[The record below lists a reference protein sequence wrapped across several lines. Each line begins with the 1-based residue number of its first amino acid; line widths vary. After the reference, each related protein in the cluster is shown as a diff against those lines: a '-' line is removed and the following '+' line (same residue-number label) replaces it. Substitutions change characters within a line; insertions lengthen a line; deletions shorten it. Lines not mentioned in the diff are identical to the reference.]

1 MAIFAKKVL
10 LLLVVAV
17 VGVLVPTTLATQYV
31 VGDRDGWNIG
41 VDYRA
46 WAEGK
51 KFFVGDTLVFNYA
64 STTHNVMKVNG
75 TDFKACTK
83 PLNGPPPLTPG
94 KDKIPLLTSGRKWYI
109 CGVADHCASAS
120 ELSSVHL
127 VIQTLQLRRSWLKM
141 GSVKRKSV
149 EDPSMESPPPQKQL
163 RENDSSLPIGQVAC
177 VHDVSYPEGYV
188 APPPISE
195 AAGQKPAKEFPFTLD
210 PFQSEAIKC
219 LDNGESVMVSAHTS
233 AGKTVVALYAIA
245 MSLRNQQRVIYTSP
259 IKALSNQKYREFKEE
274 FSDVG
279 LMTGDVTIDPNASC
293 LVMTTEIWRSMQ
305 YKGSEVTREVAWVI
319 FDEVHYMR
327 DRERGVVWE
336 ESIVMA
342 PKGSR
347 FVFLSATVPNA
358 KEFAD
363 WVAKVHKQPCHIV
376 YTDYRPTPLQH
387 YLFPTGGDGL
397 YLVVDEKGKFREGS
411 FQKALNAL
419 VPKGEHEKKKENGKW
434 QKGLVVGKLGEES
447 DIFKMVKMIIQRQY
461 DPVILFSFSKRE
473 CEFLAMQMA
482 KMDLND
488 DDEKANTENIFWS
501 AMDMLSDDDKKLPQ
515 VSNMLPLL
523 KRGIG
528 VHHSG
533 LLPILKEVI
542 EILFQEGLI
551 KCLFATET
559 FSIGLNM
566 PAKTVVFTNV
576 QKFDGD
582 KFRWLSSG
590 EYIQMSGRAGRRGID
605 DRGVC
610 ILMLDEK
617 LEPSTAKSMVKGSAD
632 SLNSAFHLSYNMLL
646 NQLRCEEGN
655 PENLLRNSFY
665 QFQADR
671 AIPDLEKQAKFLEEE
686 RDSIVIE
693 EEDSLKNYYDMIQQY
708 RSLKK
713 DAHEIV
719 FSPKHCLPYLQSG
732 RLVCIECSGVDEN
745 TSSFSMVDQVTWG
758 VIINFERVKSISE
771 DDANKKPEHAS
782 YTVDVLTRCLVNKD
796 GVAKKTIKAI
806 PLRESGEAL
815 VISVPISQIISL
827 SSARLYLS
835 KDLLPSEIRENTL
848 KQVGEFLSRNHSG
861 LPLDPEGDMKIQ
873 SSSYKKAVRRIEA
886 LEHLF
891 KKHDIAKSPLIEQ
904 KLKVLHNKQELT
916 AKIKSIRKQMRTSTS
931 LAFKDELKARKRVLR
946 RMGYITRDDVVEL
959 KGKVACEISSADEL
973 TLTELMFNGVL
984 KDAKVEEVVALL
996 SCFVWQEKLQDAPKP
1011 REELDLLFMQLQ
1023 DTARRVAK
1031 LQLECKVQ
1039 IDVENFTGSFRP
1051 DIMEAVYAWAK
1062 GSKFYEIMEMTQV
1075 FEGSL
1080 IRAIRRLEEVLQ
1092 QLIEAAKSI
1101 GEIQLE
1107 EKFEEA
1113 VSKIK
1118 RDIVFAASLY
1128 L

>member
-1 MAIFAKKVL
+1 MESL
-10 LLLVVAV
+10 
-17 VGVLVPTTLATQYV
+17 
-31 VGDRDGWNIG
+31 
-41 VDYRA
+41 
-46 WAEGK
+46 
-51 KFFVGDTLVFNYA
+51 
-64 STTHNVMKVNG
+64 
-75 TDFKACTK
+75 
-83 PLNGPPPLTPG
+83 
-94 KDKIPLLTSGRKWYI
+94 
-109 CGVADHCASAS
+109 
-120 ELSSVHL
+120 
-127 VIQTLQLRRSWLKM
+127 
-141 GSVKRKSV
+141 KRKSL
-149 EDPSMESPPPQKQL
+149 ENPSGESLPRQKQQ
-163 RENDSSLPIGQVAC
+163 RENGLIRVDESVAC

-188 APPPISE
+188 PCSNTSAREDS
-195 AAGQKPAKEFPFTLD
+195 KPAKEFPFNLD

-245 MSLRNQQRVIYTSP
+245 MSLREKQRVIYTSP
-259 IKALSNQKYREFKEE
+259 IKALSNQKFREFKEE

-279 LMTGDVTIDPNASC
+279 LMTGDVTIEPNASC

-305 YKGSEVTREVAWVI
+305 YKGSEIMREVAWII

-342 PKGSR
+342 PKNSR

-363 WVAKVHKQPCHIV
+363 WVAKVHQQPCHIV
-376 YTDYRPTPLQH
+376 YTDFRPTPLQH
-387 YLFPTGGDGL
+387 YIFPSGGDGL
-397 YLVVDEKGKFREGS
+397 YLVVDEKGKFREDS

-419 VPKGEHEKKKENGKW
+419 VPAGEGDKKRENGKW
-434 QKGLVVGKLGEES
+434 QKGLVVGRAGEES

-482 KMDLND
+482 KMDLNE
-488 DDEKANTENIFWS
+488 DDEKVNIESIFWS

-576 QKFDGD
+576 RKFDGD
-582 KFRWLSSG
+582 KFRWISSG

-605 DRGVC
+605 ERGIC
-610 ILMLDEK
+610 ILMVDEK
-617 LEPSTAKSMVKGSAD
+617 LEPPTAKMMLKGSAD
-632 SLNSAFHLSYNMLL
+632 CLNSAFHLSYNMLL
-646 NQLRCEEGN
+646 NQMRCEDGD

-665 QFQADR
+665 QFQSDR
-671 AIPDLEKQAKFLEEE
+671 AIPDLEKQAKALEEE

-693 EEDSLKNYYDMIQQY
+693 EEDDLKNYYTLLQQY
-708 RSLKK
+708 KSLKK
-713 DAHEIV
+713 DVRDIV
-719 FSPKHCLPYLQSG
+719 FSPRYCLPFLQPG
-732 RLVCIECSGVDEN
+732 RLVCIQCTRSDDN
-745 TSSFSMVDQVTWG
+745 TPSFSIEDQVTWG
-758 VIINFERVKSISE
+758 VIINFDRVTGLSG
-771 DDANKKPEHAS
+771 DDASGKPEDAN
-782 YTVDVLTRCLVNKD
+782 YTVDVLTRCVVSN
-796 GVAKKTIKAI
+796 GVSKKSIKII
-806 PLRESGEAL
+806 PLKEPGEPAVVSISIAQAKSLILFFNLFLYFLGMKTCNKIFFVPFVELDVL
-815 VISVPISQIISL
+815 VIDSL
-827 SSARLYLS
+827 SSVRLIIP
-835 KDLLPSEIRENTL
+835 KDLLPLEARENTL
-848 KQVGEFLSRNHSG
+848 KKISEVLSRFAKEG
-861 LPLDPEGDMKIQ
+861 MPLLDPEEDMKVQ
-873 SSSYKKAVRRIEA
+873 SSSYKKAVHRIEA
-886 LEHLF
+886 LESLF
-891 KKHDIAKSPLIEQ
+891 EKHEVAKSPIIEQ
-904 KLKVLHNKQELT
+904 KLKVLHMKQQLT
-916 AKIKSIRKQMRTSTS
+916 AKIKSIRRTMRSSTA

-946 RMGYITRDDVVEL
+946 RLGYITNGDVVEL

-973 TLTELMFNGVL
+973 TLTELVFNGVL
-984 KDAKVEEVVALL
+984 KDINVEEMVSLL
-996 SCFVWQEKLQDAPKP
+996 SCLVWQEKLQDAQKP
-1011 REELDLLFMQLQ
+1011 REELDLLFTQLQ
-1023 DTARRVAK
+1023 ETARMVAK
-1031 LQLECKVQ
+1031 VQLECKVQ
-1039 IDVENFTGSFRP
+1039 IDVEKFVNSFRP
-1051 DIMEAVYAWAK
+1051 DIMEAIYAWAK
-1062 GSKFYEIMEMTQV
+1062 GSKFYEIMEITQV

-1092 QLIEAAKSI
+1092 QLIQAAKSI
-1101 GEIQLE
+1101 GETELE
-1107 EKFEEA
+1107 SKFEEA

>member
-1 MAIFAKKVL
+1 MA
-10 LLLVVAV
+10 
-17 VGVLVPTTLATQYV
+17 TL
-31 VGDRDGWNIG
+31 
-41 VDYRA
+41 
-46 WAEGK
+46 
-51 KFFVGDTLVFNYA
+51 
-64 STTHNVMKVNG
+64 
-75 TDFKACTK
+75 
-83 PLNGPPPLTPG
+83 
-94 KDKIPLLTSGRKWYI
+94 
-109 CGVADHCASAS
+109 
-120 ELSSVHL
+120 
-127 VIQTLQLRRSWLKM
+127 
-141 GSVKRKSV
+141 KRKADSAAA
-149 EDPSMESPPPQKQL
+149 ELASPPPKAPRGSEAL
-163 RENDSSLPIGQVAC
+163 AESPALAGEPVAC
-177 VHDVSYPEGYV
+177 VHDVSYPEGYDPS
-188 APPPISE
+188 AP
-195 AAGQKPAKEFPFTLD
+195 ATHLLNGGAGAEGAGPAKTFPFQLD
-210 PFQSEAIKC
+210 PFQAEAIRC

-233 AGKTVVALYAIA
+233 SGKTVVALYAIA

-279 LMTGDVTIDPNASC
+279 LMTGDVTIEPNASC

-305 YKGSEVTREVAWVI
+305 YKGSEVMREVAWII

-342 PKGSR
+342 PKNSR

-387 YLFPTGGDGL
+387 YVFPSGGDGL
-397 YLVVDEKGKFREGS
+397 YLVVDEKSKFREDS

-419 VPKGEHEKKKENGKW
+419 VPASENDKKRENGKW
-434 QKGLVVGKLGEES
+434 QKGLLTGKPSEDS

-488 DDEKANTENIFWS
+488 DDEKANIETIFWS
-501 AMDMLSDDDKKLPQ
+501 AMDLLSDDDKKLPQ

-576 QKFDGD
+576 RKFDGD
-582 KFRWLSSG
+582 RFRWLSSG

-605 DRGVC
+605 QRGIC
-610 ILMLDEK
+610 ILMVDEK
-617 LEPSTAKSMVKGSAD
+617 MEPSTAKMMLKGSAD

-646 NQLRCEEGN
+646 NQIRCEDGD
-655 PENLLRNSFY
+655 PEKLLRHSFY

-671 AIPDLEKQAKFLEEE
+671 ALPDLEKQVKELELE
-686 RDSIVIE
+686 RNSMIIE
-693 EEDSLKNYYDMIQQY
+693 EEENLKSYYDLLQQY
-708 RSLKK
+708 KNLKK
-713 DAHEIV
+713 DVRDIV
-719 FSPKHCLPYLQSG
+719 HSPKYVLPFLQPG
-732 RLVCIECSGVDEN
+732 RLARVQYSTDEQSTFSIDEN
-745 TSSFSMVDQVTWG
+745 ITWG
-758 VIINFERVKSISE
+758 VTINFEKVKTHSE
-771 DDANKKPEHAS
+771 DRRPEDS
-782 YTVDVLTRCLVNKD
+782 DYTVDVLTRCSVSKD
-796 GVAKKTIKAI
+796 KSGKKTMKII
-806 PLRESGEAL
+806 PLKDRGEPV
-815 VISVPISQIISL
+815 VISLPLSQIDGL
-827 SSARLYLS
+827 SSIRMHIP
-835 KDLLPSEIRENTL
+835 KDLLPVEARENTL
-848 KQVGEFLSRNHSG
+848 RKVDEVISRFAKDG
-861 LPLDPEGDMKIQ
+861 IPLLDPEEDMKVQ
-873 SSSYKKAVRRIEA
+873 SSSFRKASRRIEA
-886 LEHLF
+886 LESLF
-891 KKHDIAKSPLIEQ
+891 EKHDVHNSPHIKQ
-904 KLKVLHNKQELT
+904 KLKVLHAKQELS
-916 AKIKSIRKQMRTSTS
+916 AKIKAIKKTMRSSTA

-946 RMGYITRDDVVEL
+946 RLGYITSEDVVEM

-973 TLTELMFNGVL
+973 TLTELMFSGTL
-984 KDAKVEEVVALL
+984 KDATVEQMVALL

-1011 REELDLLFMQLQ
+1011 REELDLLFFQLQ
-1023 DTARRVAK
+1023 ETARRVAN
-1031 LQLECKVQ
+1031 LQLECKIQ
-1039 IDVENFTGSFRP
+1039 IDVESFVNSFRP
-1051 DIMEAVYAWAK
+1051 DIMEAVYSWAK
-1062 GSKFYEIMEMTQV
+1062 GSKFYQIMEMTQV

-1092 QLIEAAKSI
+1092 QLILASKSI
-1101 GEIQLE
+1101 GETQLE
-1107 EKFEEA
+1107 AKLEEA

>member
-1 MAIFAKKVL
+1 MESL
-10 LLLVVAV
+10 
-17 VGVLVPTTLATQYV
+17 
-31 VGDRDGWNIG
+31 
-41 VDYRA
+41 
-46 WAEGK
+46 
-51 KFFVGDTLVFNYA
+51 
-64 STTHNVMKVNG
+64 
-75 TDFKACTK
+75 
-83 PLNGPPPLTPG
+83 
-94 KDKIPLLTSGRKWYI
+94 
-109 CGVADHCASAS
+109 
-120 ELSSVHL
+120 
-127 VIQTLQLRRSWLKM
+127 
-141 GSVKRKSV
+141 KRKSG
-149 EDPSMESPPPQKQL
+149 EAISSESPPPPQKKKHHGEDVSPL
-163 RENDSSLPIGQVAC
+163 AEEAVGC

-188 APPPISE
+188 PSASSLQFL
-195 AAGQKPAKEFPFTLD
+195 ADSKPAKEFPFTLD
-210 PFQSEAIKC
+210 PFQSEAINC
-219 LDNGESVMVSAHTS
+219 LNRGESVLVSAHTS

-245 MSLRNQQRVIYTSP
+245 MSLRNNQRVIYTSP

-305 YKGSEVTREVAWVI
+305 YKGSEIVREVAWVV

-342 PKGSR
+342 PKNSR

-387 YLFPTGGDGL
+387 YIFPAGGDGL
-397 YLVVDEKGKFREGS
+397 FLVVDEKGKFREDS

-419 VPKGEHEKKKENGKW
+419 VPTSESDKKRNNGKS
-434 QKGLVVGKLGEES
+434 QNGLVMGKVSEQS
-447 DIFKMVKMIIQRQY
+447 DIFKLVKMIIQRQY
-461 DPVILFSFSKRE
+461 DPVIIFSFSKRE

-488 DDEKANTENIFWS
+488 DDEKGNIETVFWS
-501 AMDMLSDDDKKLPQ
+501 AMDMLSDDDKKLPQASYICYAFYEMLLQ

-551 KCLFATET
+551 KVGNTHSSYILKISFPIFGPFILLLTFNWKTKTENFLQCLFATET

-576 QKFDGD
+576 RKFDGD
-582 KFRWLSSG
+582 KFRWISSG

-605 DRGVC
+605 ARGIC
-610 ILMLDEK
+610 ILMVDERM
-617 LEPSTAKSMVKGSAD
+617 EPSTAKMMLKGNAD

-646 NQLRCEEGN
+646 NQLRCEEAD
-655 PENLLRNSFY
+655 PESMLRNSFY

-671 AIPDLEKQAKFLEEE
+671 SIPDLEKQVKALEEE
-686 RDSIVIE
+686 RDSMIIE
-693 EEDSLKNYYDMIQQY
+693 EEDSLRNYYSLIQQY
-708 RSLKK
+708 KSLKN
-713 DAHEIV
+713 DIRDIV
-719 FSPKHCLPYLQSG
+719 FSPKYCLPYMKSG
-732 RLVCIECSGVDEN
+732 RPICIQYIDDE
-745 TSSFSMVDQVTWG
+745 TSPSFSVEDHVTWG
-758 VIINFERVKSISE
+758 VLMDFHRVKSVIE
-771 DDANKKPEHAS
+771 DDACKRPENAS
-782 YTVDVLTRCLVNKD
+782 YALDILTRCNVSKD
-796 GVAKKTIKAI
+796 GVGKKKIKIVPLKEPGEPLVVSI
-806 PLRESGEAL
+806 PL
-815 VISVPISQIISL
+815 SQVTSL
-827 SSARLYLS
+827 SSARLNIP
-835 KDLLPSEIRENTL
+835 KDLLPLEARENAL
-848 KQVGEFLSRNHSG
+848 KKLSEFISRYATG
-861 LPLDPEGDMKIQ
+861 MPLDPEEMDVYIQ
-873 SSSYKKAVRRIEA
+873 SNSYKKAVRRLEA
-886 LEHLF
+886 LENLF
-891 KKHDIAKSPLIEQ
+891 EKHEIAKSPLIEQ
-904 KLKVLHNKQELT
+904 KLKLLNRKEELT
-916 AKIKSIRKQMRTSTS
+916 ARIRSIKKTMRSSTA

-946 RMGYITRDDVVEL
+946 RLGYITSDDVVEL

-973 TLTELMFNGVL
+973 TLTELMFSGVL
-984 KDAKVEEVVALL
+984 KDVKAEEMVSLL
-996 SCFVWQEKLQDAPKP
+996 SCFVWQEKLQDAAKP
-1011 REELDLLFMQLQ
+1011 RDELELLFTQLQ
-1023 DTARRVAK
+1023 DTARRIAK
-1031 LQLECKVQ
+1031 VQLECKVQ
-1039 IDVENFTGSFRP
+1039 IDVESFVSSFRP

-1062 GSKFYEIMEMTQV
+1062 GSKFYEIMEITQV

-1092 QLIEAAKSI
+1092 QLILAARSI
-1101 GEIQLE
+1101 GETELE
-1107 EKFEEA
+1107 TKFEEA

>member
-1 MAIFAKKVL
+1 
-10 LLLVVAV
+10 
-17 VGVLVPTTLATQYV
+17 
-31 VGDRDGWNIG
+31 
-41 VDYRA
+41 
-46 WAEGK
+46 
-51 KFFVGDTLVFNYA
+51 
-64 STTHNVMKVNG
+64 
-75 TDFKACTK
+75 
-83 PLNGPPPLTPG
+83 
-94 KDKIPLLTSGRKWYI
+94 
-109 CGVADHCASAS
+109 
-120 ELSSVHL
+120 
-127 VIQTLQLRRSWLKM
+127 M
-141 GSVKRKSV
+141 GSAKRKFSV
-149 EDPSMESPPPQKQL
+149 GLSEVSSPPSKQL
-163 RENDSSLPIGQVAC
+163 KEDDMLITDDSVAC
-177 VHDVSYPEGYV
+177 VHDVSYPDGYIPSSKSKL
-188 APPPISE
+188 AQE
-195 AAGQKPAKEFPFTLD
+195 DLKPAKEFPFILD

-219 LDNGESVMVSAHTS
+219 LDKAESVMVSAHTS

-245 MSLRNQQRVIYTSP
+245 MSLKNKQRVIYTSP

-279 LMTGDVTIDPNASC
+279 LMTGDVTIEPNASC
-293 LVMTTEIWRSMQ
+293 LVMTTEIWRSML
-305 YKGSEVTREVAWVI
+305 YKGSEVIREVAWVV

-342 PKGSR
+342 PKNCR

-363 WVAKVHKQPCHIV
+363 WVAKVHQQPCHIV

-387 YLFPTGGDGL
+387 YLFPSGGDGL
-397 YLVVDEKGKFREGS
+397 YLVVDEKGKFREDS

-419 VPKGEHEKKKENGKW
+419 VPAKENEKKKENGKW
-434 QKGLVVGKLGEES
+434 QKGLVIGKTGEDS
-447 DIFKMVKMIIQRQY
+447 DIFKMVKMIVLRQY

-482 KMDLND
+482 KLDLNQ
-488 DDEKANTENIFWS
+488 DDEKDNTETIFWS

-566 PAKTVVFTNV
+566 PARTVVFTNV
-576 QKFDGD
+576 RKFDGD

-605 DRGVC
+605 SRGIC
-610 ILMLDEK
+610 ILMVDEK
-617 LEPSTAKSMVKGSAD
+617 LEPSTTKMMVKGSAD
-632 SLNSAFHLSYNMLL
+632 ALNSAFHLSYNMLL
-646 NQLRCEEGN
+646 NQLRCEDGD

-671 AIPDLEKQAKFLEEE
+671 AIPDLQKQVKDLENEK
-686 RDSIVIE
+686 DSILIE
-693 EEDSLKNYYDMIQQY
+693 EEESLEDYYSLIQQY
-708 RSLKK
+708 KGLKK
-713 DAHEIV
+713 DVREIV
-719 FSPKHCLPYLQSG
+719 YAPRYCLPFLQPG
-732 RLVCIECSGVDEN
+732 RLACIKCTVDE
-745 TSSFSMVDQVTWG
+745 TSSSFSIEDEVTWG
-758 VIINFERVKSISE
+758 VIINFEKVKSISE
-771 DDANKKPEHAS
+771 DDGNRKPEDAN
-782 YTVDVLTRCLVNKD
+782 YTVDILTRCFVHKD
-796 GVAKKTIKAI
+796 EAKKKTITIIPFKA
-806 PLRESGEAL
+806 PGEA
-815 VISVPISQIISL
+815 VVVSVPLSQIYSIS
-827 SSARLYLS
+827 SIRVHIP
-835 KDLLPSEIRENTL
+835 KDLLHSEARENTL
-848 KQVGEFLSRNHSG
+848 KKVLEVHSRFAKEI
-861 LPLDPEGDMKIQ
+861 PVLDPKEEIKVEGA
-873 SSSYKKAVRRIEA
+873 SYNKAVRRIEA

-891 KKHDIAKSPLIEQ
+891 EKHKVAKSPIIEQ
-904 KLKVLHNKQELT
+904 KLKILHQKKELKARIKT
-916 AKIKSIRKQMRTSTS
+916 IKKSIRSSTV

-946 RMGYITRDDVVEL
+946 RLGYITRDDVVEL

-973 TLTELMFNGVL
+973 VLTELMFNGVL
-984 KDAKVEEVVALL
+984 KDVKVEEMVSLL
-996 SCFVWQEKLQDAPKP
+996 SCFVWREKLKDAPKP
-1011 REELDLLFMQLQ
+1011 RDDLESLFAQLQ
-1023 DTARRVAK
+1023 DTAKRVATV
-1031 LQLECKVQ
+1031 QLECKVE
-1039 IDVENFTGSFRP
+1039 IDIENFASSFRP
-1051 DIMEAVYAWAK
+1051 DIMEAVYAWTK
-1062 GSKFYEIMEMTQV
+1062 GSKFYEIMEISQV

-1101 GEIQLE
+1101 GEKELE
-1107 EKFEEA
+1107 SKFEEA

>member
-1 MAIFAKKVL
+1 
-10 LLLVVAV
+10 
-17 VGVLVPTTLATQYV
+17 
-31 VGDRDGWNIG
+31 
-41 VDYRA
+41 
-46 WAEGK
+46 
-51 KFFVGDTLVFNYA
+51 
-64 STTHNVMKVNG
+64 
-75 TDFKACTK
+75 
-83 PLNGPPPLTPG
+83 
-94 KDKIPLLTSGRKWYI
+94 
-109 CGVADHCASAS
+109 
-120 ELSSVHL
+120 
-127 VIQTLQLRRSWLKM
+127 M
-141 GSVKRKSV
+141 GSLKRKSV
-149 EDPSMESPPPQKQL
+149 EDPSGEPIPPEKQP
-163 RENDSSLPIGQVAC
+163 RENGSIGIDETIAC
-177 VHDVSYPEGYV
+177 VHDVSYPDGYV
-188 APPPISE
+188 PPRPSE
-195 AAGQKPAKEFPFTLD
+195 EARENSTPVKEFPFTLD

-219 LDNGESVMVSAHTS
+219 LDRGESVMVSAHTS

-245 MSLRNQQRVIYTSP
+245 MSLRNKQRVIYTSP

-279 LMTGDVTIDPNASC
+279 LMTGDVTIEPNASC
-293 LVMTTEIWRSMQ
+293 LVMTTEVWRSMQ
-305 YKGSEVTREVAWVI
+305 YKGSEIIREVAWII

-342 PKGSR
+342 PKNSR

-363 WVAKVHKQPCHIV
+363 WVAKVHRQPCHIV

-387 YLFPTGGDGL
+387 YMFPSGGDGL
-397 YLVVDEKGKFREGS
+397 YLAVDEKGKFREDS

-419 VPKGEHEKKKENGKW
+419 IPASESDKKRENGKL
-434 QKGLVVGKLGEES
+434 QKGLMVGKVGEES

-482 KMDLND
+482 RMDLND
-488 DDEKANTENIFWS
+488 DDEKVITERIFWS

-515 VSNMLPLL
+515 VSNLLPIL

-576 QKFDGD
+576 RKFDGD
-582 KFRWLSSG
+582 KFRWISSG

-605 DRGVC
+605 ERGIC
-610 ILMLDEK
+610 ILMVDEK
-617 LEPSTAKSMVKGSAD
+617 LEPSTAKMMLKGSAD
-632 SLNSAFHLSYNMLL
+632 CLNSAFHLSYNMLL
-646 NQLRCEEGN
+646 NQMRSEDGDS
-655 PENLLRNSFY
+655 ENLLRNSFY

-671 AIPDLEKQAKFLEEE
+671 AIPDLEKQAKNLEEE
-686 RDSIVIE
+686 RDSMIIE
-693 EEDSLKNYYDMIQQY
+693 EEDSLENYYTLLQQY
-708 RSLKK
+708 KSLKK
-713 DAHEIV
+713 DVRDIV
-719 FSPKHCLPYLQSG
+719 FSPRYCLPFLQPG
-732 RLVCIECSGVDEN
+732 RLVCIQCRKSDESS
-745 TSSFSMVDQVTWG
+745 SSFSIEEQVTWG
-758 VIINFERVKSISE
+758 VIINFERVKGLPEE
-771 DDANKKPEHAS
+771 DASRKPEDAN
-782 YTVDVLTRCLVNKD
+782 YTVDVLTRCVVSKIEA
-796 GVAKKTIKAI
+796 GKKTIKMV
-806 PLRESGEAL
+806 PLKEPGEPV
-815 VISVPISQIISL
+815 VISIPISQIDSL
-827 SSARLYLS
+827 STVRLIIS
-835 KDLLPSEIRENTL
+835 KDLLPLENRENTL
-848 KQVGEFLSRNHSG
+848 KKVSEVLSRFAKEG
-861 LPLDPEGDMKIQ
+861 MPLLDPEEDLKVQ
-873 SSSYKKAVRRIEA
+873 SGSYRKAVRRIEA
-886 LEHLF
+886 LESLF
-891 KKHDIAKSPLIEQ
+891 DKHDVAKSPLIEQ
-904 KLKVLHNKQELT
+904 KLKVLHMKKELT
-916 AKIKSIRKQMRTSTS
+916 SRIKTIKRTMRSSTA

-946 RMGYITRDDVVEL
+946 RLGYVTSDDVLEL

-984 KDAKVEEVVALL
+984 KDIKVEEMVSLL
-996 SCFVWQEKLQDAPKP
+996 SCFVWQEKLTDAQKP
-1011 REELDLLFMQLQ
+1011 RDELELIFTQLQ

-1031 LQLECKVQ
+1031 VQLESKVQ
-1039 IDVENFTGSFRP
+1039 IDVENFVSSFRP

-1062 GSKFYEIMEMTQV
+1062 GSKFYEIMEITQV

-1092 QLIEAAKSI
+1092 QLIQAAKSI
-1101 GEIQLE
+1101 GETELE
-1107 EKFEEA
+1107 TKFEDA

>member
-1 MAIFAKKVL
+1 MGSSKRKV
-10 LLLVVAV
+10 VED
-17 VGVLVPTTLATQYV
+17 TTAEPSPKHH
-31 VGDRDGWNIG
+31 
-41 VDYRA
+41 RA
-46 WAEGK
+46 
-51 KFFVGDTLVFNYA
+51 
-64 STTHNVMKVNG
+64 
-75 TDFKACTK
+75 
-83 PLNGPPPLTPG
+83 NGP
-94 KDKIPLLTSGRKWYI
+94 
-109 CGVADHCASAS
+109 A
-120 ELSSVHL
+120 
-127 VIQTLQLRRSWLKM
+127 M
-141 GSVKRKSV
+141 V
-149 EDPSMESPPPQKQL
+149 EDEP
-163 RENDSSLPIGQVAC
+163 VAC
-177 VHDVSYPEGYV
+177 VHDVSYPEGSFN
-188 APPPISE
+188 PLPSTGE
-195 AAGQKPAKEFPFTLD
+195 KLEPAKVFPFSLD
-210 PFQSEAIKC
+210 PFQSEAIGC
-219 LDNGESVMVSAHTS
+219 LEKGESVMVSAHTS

-245 MSLRNQQRVIYTSP
+245 MSLRNKQRVIYTSP

-279 LMTGDVTIDPNASC
+279 LMTGDVTIEPNASC

-305 YKGSEVTREVAWVI
+305 YKGSEVTREVAWII

-342 PKGSR
+342 PKNAR

-363 WVAKVHKQPCHIV
+363 WVAKVHQQPCHIV

-387 YLFPTGGDGL
+387 YIFPSGGEGL
-397 YLVVDEKGKFREGS
+397 YLVVDEKGHFREDS

-419 VPKGEHEKKKENGKW
+419 VPASNGDKKRENGKW
-434 QKGLVVGKLGEES
+434 QKSLTLGKSGEES

-482 KMDLND
+482 KLDLNG
-488 DDEKANTENIFWS
+488 DDEKVNIETIFWS

-566 PAKTVVFTNV
+566 PAKTVVFSNV
-576 QKFDGD
+576 RKFDGD

-605 DRGVC
+605 IRGIC
-610 ILMLDEK
+610 ILMVDEK
-617 LEPSTAKSMVKGSAD
+617 LEPSTAKMMLKGNAD
-632 SLNSAFHLSYNMLL
+632 CLNSAFQLSYNMLL
-646 NQLRCEEGN
+646 NQIRSEDGD

-671 AIPDLEKQAKFLEEE
+671 NIPNLKKEMKNLEEE

-693 EEDSLKNYYDMIQQY
+693 EEDSLKNYYDLLKQY
-708 RSLKK
+708 KSLKK
-713 DAHEIV
+713 DIRDIV
-719 FSPKHCLPYLQSG
+719 LSPRYCLPFLQPG
-732 RLVCIECSGVDEN
+732 RLVSIECN
-745 TSSFSMVDQVTWG
+745 TDDQTSSSFSIKDQVTWG
-758 VIINFERVKSISE
+758 LIINFQRVKGGSE
-771 DDANKKPEHAS
+771 EDASTKPESAK
-782 YTVDVLTRCLVNKD
+782 YTVDVLTRCVVSKD
-796 GVAKKTIKAI
+796 GIGKKIVKI
-806 PLRESGEAL
+806 VQLKEHGEPH
-815 VISVPISQIISL
+815 VVSIPISQISTLASIRIL
-827 SSARLYLS
+827 IPN
-835 KDLLPSEIRENTL
+835 DLLPLEARENTL
-848 KQVGEFLSRNHSG
+848 KKISEVLSRFPKG
-861 LPLDPEGDMKIQ
+861 VPLLDAEEDMKIQ
-873 SSSYKKAVRRIEA
+873 SGSYRKAMRRIEA
-886 LEHLF
+886 LESLF
-891 KKHDIAKSPLIEQ
+891 DKHEVAKSTLVEQ
-904 KLKVLHNKQELT
+904 KLKALHMKQELT
-916 AKIKSIRKQMRTSTS
+916 AKIRSIKKTMRSS
-931 LAFKDELKARKRVLR
+931 SALAFKDELKARKRVLR
-946 RMGYITRDDVVEL
+946 RLGYITSDDVVEL
-959 KGKVACEISSADEL
+959 KGKVACEISSANEL
-973 TLTELMFNGVL
+973 TLSELMFNGVF
-984 KDAKVEEVVALL
+984 KDIKVEEVVSLL
-996 SCFVWQEKLQDAPKP
+996 SCFVWQEKLQDAAKP
-1011 REELDLLFMQLQ
+1011 REELELLFIQLQ

-1031 LQLECKVQ
+1031 VQLECKVK
-1039 IDVENFTGSFRP
+1039 IDVEGFVGSFRP

-1062 GSKFYEIMEMTQV
+1062 GSKFYEIMEITQV

-1092 QLIEAAKSI
+1092 QLILAAKSI
-1101 GEIQLE
+1101 GETDLQS
-1107 EKFEEA
+1107 KFEEA

>member
-1 MAIFAKKVL
+1 
-10 LLLVVAV
+10 
-17 VGVLVPTTLATQYV
+17 
-31 VGDRDGWNIG
+31 
-41 VDYRA
+41 
-46 WAEGK
+46 
-51 KFFVGDTLVFNYA
+51 
-64 STTHNVMKVNG
+64 
-75 TDFKACTK
+75 
-83 PLNGPPPLTPG
+83 
-94 KDKIPLLTSGRKWYI
+94 
-109 CGVADHCASAS
+109 
-120 ELSSVHL
+120 
-127 VIQTLQLRRSWLKM
+127 M
-141 GSVKRKSV
+141 GSLKRKLIG
-149 EDPSMESPPPQKQL
+149 EPSSLETALPPPQKQQQ
-163 RENDSSLPIGQVAC
+163 REDDQQQQQQQQEQVTC
-177 VHDVSYPEGYV
+177 LHDVSYPQGYV
-188 APPPISE
+188 PSNTSE
-195 AAGQKPAKEFPFTLD
+195 AALHDNKPAKEYPFALD

-245 MSLRNQQRVIYTSP
+245 MSLRNKQRVIYTSP

-342 PKGSR
+342 PKNSR

-387 YLFPTGGDGL
+387 YIFPAGGHGL
-397 YLVVDEKGKFREGS
+397 YLVVDVKGKFREDS
-411 FQKALNAL
+411 FHKALNAL
-419 VPKGEHEKKKENGKW
+419 VPPGEGDKKRESGKR
-434 QKGLVVGKLGEES
+434 QKGLVAGKVGEES

-461 DPVILFSFSKRE
+461 DPVIIFSFSKRE

-482 KMDLND
+482 KMDLTL
-488 DDEKANTENIFWS
+488 DDEKVNIESIFWS

-542 EILFQEGLI
+542 EILFQEGLL

-576 QKFDGD
+576 RKFDGD
-582 KFRWLSSG
+582 KFRWISSG

-605 DRGVC
+605 ERGIC
-610 ILMLDEK
+610 ILMVDDK
-617 LEPSTAKSMVKGSAD
+617 MEPSTAKMMLKGSAD

-646 NQLRCEEGN
+646 NQIRSEDGN

-671 AIPDLEKQAKFLEEE
+671 SIPDLEKQAKVLEEE
-686 RDSIVIE
+686 RDSMIIE
-693 EEDSLKNYYDMIQQY
+693 EEDSLKNYYNLLQQY
-708 RSLKK
+708 KSLKK
-713 DAHEIV
+713 DIRDIV
-719 FSPKHCLPYLQSG
+719 FSPKYCLPFLQPG
-732 RLVCIECSGVDEN
+732 RFVCIECTRTDEK
-745 TSSFSMVDQVTWG
+745 SPSFSTEDQVTWG
-758 VIINFERVKSISE
+758 VVIEFERVKTVNE
-771 DDANKKPEHAS
+771 DYESQKPEDS
-782 YTVDVLTRCLVNKD
+782 NYTMNVLTRCVVSKD
-796 GVAKKTIKAI
+796 GVGKKTFKIVSLKGPGE
-806 PLRESGEAL
+806 PL
-815 VISVPISQIISL
+815 VVSVPISKIISL
-827 SSARLYLS
+827 SSARLPMP
-835 KDLLPSEIRENTL
+835 KDILPVQTRENML
-848 KQVGEFLSRNHSG
+848 KSTSEFLTRNSSG
-861 LPLDPEGDMKIQ
+861 LPLDPETNMGIR
-873 SSSYKKAVRRIEA
+873 SGSYQKAVRRIEA
-886 LEHLF
+886 LENLF
-891 KKHDIAKSPLIEQ
+891 DKHEIAKSPLIEQ
-904 KLKVLHNKQELT
+904 KLKVLHMKQELS
-916 AKIKSIRKQMRTSTS
+916 AKIKSIKRQMRSSTE

-946 RMGYITRDDVVEL
+946 RLGYVTSDDVVEL
-959 KGKVACEISSADEL
+959 KGKVACEISSAEEL

-984 KDAKVEEVVALL
+984 KDLKVEEMVSLL
-996 SCFVWQEKLQDAPKP
+996 SCFVWQEKLKDAAKP
-1011 REELDLLFMQLQ
+1011 REELELLYTQLQ

-1031 LQLECKVQ
+1031 AQLEAKVQ
-1039 IDVENFTGSFRP
+1039 IDVESFMNSFRP

-1062 GSKFYEIMEMTQV
+1062 GSKFYEIMEITQV

-1092 QLIEAAKSI
+1092 QLILAAKSI
-1101 GEIQLE
+1101 GETELE
-1107 EKFEEA
+1107 SKFEYA

>member
-1 MAIFAKKVL
+1 
-10 LLLVVAV
+10 
-17 VGVLVPTTLATQYV
+17 
-31 VGDRDGWNIG
+31 
-41 VDYRA
+41 
-46 WAEGK
+46 
-51 KFFVGDTLVFNYA
+51 
-64 STTHNVMKVNG
+64 
-75 TDFKACTK
+75 
-83 PLNGPPPLTPG
+83 
-94 KDKIPLLTSGRKWYI
+94 
-109 CGVADHCASAS
+109 
-120 ELSSVHL
+120 
-127 VIQTLQLRRSWLKM
+127 M
-141 GSVKRKSV
+141 GSLKRKSIGDSGG
-149 EDPSMESPPPQKQL
+149 EALPPAKQL
-163 RENDSSLPIGQVAC
+163 REDGAAGEGVAC

-188 APPPISE
+188 PEAEPPRSSSSQDRP
-195 AAGQKPAKEFPFTLD
+195 APAKEFPFTLD

-219 LDNGESVMVSAHTS
+219 LDSGESVMVSAHTS

-245 MSLRNQQRVIYTSP
+245 MSLQNKQRVIYTAP

-279 LMTGDVTIDPNASC
+279 LMTGDVTIEPNASC

-305 YKGSEVTREVAWVI
+305 YKGSEIMREVAWII

-342 PKGSR
+342 PKNSR

-363 WVAKVHKQPCHIV
+363 WVAKVHQQPCHIV

-387 YLFPTGGDGL
+387 YVFPSGGDGL
-397 YLVVDEKGKFREGS
+397 YLVVDEKGKFREDS

-419 VPKGEHEKKKENGKW
+419 VPAGESDKKRENGKW
-434 QKGLVVGKLGEES
+434 QKSLVTGRVGEES

-461 DPVILFSFSKRE
+461 DPVICFSFSKRE

-482 KMDLND
+482 KMDLNE
-488 DDEKANTENIFWS
+488 DDEKVNIETIFWS

-515 VSNMLPLL
+515 VTNMLPLL

-566 PAKTVVFTNV
+566 PARTVVFTNV
-576 QKFDGD
+576 RKFDGD
-582 KFRWLSSG
+582 KFRWISSG

-605 DRGVC
+605 KRGIC
-610 ILMLDEK
+610 ILMVDEK
-617 LEPSTAKSMVKGSAD
+617 LEPPTAKMMLKGSAD
-632 SLNSAFHLSYNMLL
+632 SLNSAFHLSYNTLL
-646 NQLRCEEGN
+646 NQLRCEDGD

-671 AIPDLEKQAKFLEEE
+671 AIPDLQKQAKDLEEE
-686 RDSIVIE
+686 RDSIVIQE
-693 EEDSLKNYYDMIQQY
+693 EESLKSYYDLLQQY
-708 RSLKK
+708 KSLKK
-713 DAHEIV
+713 DVRDIAL
-719 FSPKHCLPYLQSG
+719 SPKYSLPFLQPG
-732 RLVCIECSGVDEN
+732 RLVSIECTSSDKSG
-745 TSSFSMVDQVTWG
+745 SSFSMEDQATWG
-758 VIINFERVKSISE
+758 VIINFERVRSASE
-771 DDANKKPEHAS
+771 DSGNIKPEDS
-782 YTVDVLTRCLVNKD
+782 NYKVDVLTRCVVRRD
-796 GVAKKTIKAI
+796 GIAKKSINVV
-806 PLRESGEAL
+806 PLKEPGEPA
-815 VISVPISQIISL
+815 VVSVPLSQINSL
-827 SSARLYLS
+827 SSVRLVIP
-835 KDLLPSEIRENTL
+835 KDLLPLEVRENTL
-848 KQVGEFLSRNHSG
+848 KKVLEVLSRFAKEG
-861 LPLDPEGDMKIQ
+861 MPLLDPEEDMKIQ
-873 SSSYKKAVRRIEA
+873 SHSYRKAVRRIEA
-886 LEHLF
+886 LESLF
-891 KKHDIAKSPLIEQ
+891 DKHEIAKSPLIEE
-904 KLKVLHNKQELT
+904 KLRVLNRKQELT
-916 AKIKSIRKQMRTSTS
+916 AKIKSIKKAMRSS
-931 LAFKDELKARKRVLR
+931 SVLAFKDELKARKRVLR
-946 RMGYITRDDVVEL
+946 RLGYITSDNVVEL

-984 KDAKVEEVVALL
+984 KDVKVEEMVSLL
-996 SCFVWQEKLQDAPKP
+996 SCFVWREKLQDATKP

-1031 LQLECKVQ
+1031 VQLECKVQ
-1039 IDVENFTGSFRP
+1039 IDVESFANSFRP

-1062 GSKFYEIMEMTQV
+1062 GSKFYEIMEITQV

-1092 QLIEAAKSI
+1092 QLILAAKSI
-1101 GEIQLE
+1101 GETDLE
-1107 EKFEEA
+1107 SKFEEA
-1113 VSKIK
+1113 VLKIK

>member
-1 MAIFAKKVL
+1 
-10 LLLVVAV
+10 
-17 VGVLVPTTLATQYV
+17 
-31 VGDRDGWNIG
+31 
-41 VDYRA
+41 
-46 WAEGK
+46 
-51 KFFVGDTLVFNYA
+51 
-64 STTHNVMKVNG
+64 
-75 TDFKACTK
+75 
-83 PLNGPPPLTPG
+83 
-94 KDKIPLLTSGRKWYI
+94 
-109 CGVADHCASAS
+109 
-120 ELSSVHL
+120 
-127 VIQTLQLRRSWLKM
+127 M
-141 GSVKRKSV
+141 GSVKRKAE
-149 EDPSMESPPPQKQL
+149 EDPTMATTAATAVETQAYPPPQKMM
-163 RENDSSLPIGQVAC
+163 REDNTIAC

-188 APPPISE
+188 VPPS
-195 AAGQKPAKEFPFTLD
+195 ANSTATTPAKEFPFTLD
-210 PFQSEAIKC
+210 PFQAEAIKC
-219 LDNGESVMVSAHTS
+219 LEAGESVMVSAHTS
-233 AGKTVVALYAIA
+233 AGKTVVALYAIG

-305 YKGSEVTREVAWVI
+305 YRGSEITREVAWTI

-342 PKGSR
+342 PKNSR

-363 WVAKVHKQPCHIV
+363 WVAKVHRQPCHIV

-387 YLFPTGGDGL
+387 YIFPSGGKGL
-397 YLVVDEKGKFREGS
+397 YLAVDEKGKFREDS
-411 FQKALNAL
+411 FQKAVNAL
-419 VPKGEHEKKKENGKW
+419 VPAGEGERRDNGKW
-434 QKGLVVGKLGEES
+434 QKGVVVGKLGEES
-447 DIFKMVKMIIQRQY
+447 DIFKLVKMLIQRQY
-461 DPVILFSFSKRE
+461 DPIILFSFSKRE

-482 KMDLND
+482 KMDLNG
-488 DDEKANTENIFWS
+488 DDEKVNIETIFWS

-515 VSNMLPLL
+515 VTNMLPLL

-576 QKFDGD
+576 RKFDGD
-582 KFRWLSSG
+582 KFRWISSG

-605 DRGVC
+605 ERGIC
-610 ILMLDEK
+610 ILMVDEK
-617 LEPSTAKSMVKGSAD
+617 LEPSTAKMMLKGNAD

-646 NQLRCEEGN
+646 NQLRCEDGN
-655 PENLLRNSFY
+655 PENLLRNSFF

-671 AIPDLEKQAKFLEEE
+671 AIPGLERQAKQLEEE
-686 RDSIVIE
+686 RDSIIIE
-693 EEDSLKNYYDMIQQY
+693 EEDSLKNYYSLIEQY
-708 RSLKK
+708 KSLKK
-713 DAHEIV
+713 DVRDIV
-719 FSPKHCLPYLQSG
+719 FRPKYCLPFLQPG
-732 RLVCIECSGVDEN
+732 RLVSIECTRSGEDIP
-745 TSSFSMVDQVTWG
+745 SFTIEDGVTWG
-758 VIINFERVKSISE
+758 VIINFQRVKLSE
-771 DDANKKPEHAS
+771 DEANKKPEGAS
-782 YTVDVLTRCLVNKD
+782 YTVDVLTRCMVSREGGGKRTT
-796 GVAKKTIKAI
+796 KII
-806 PLRESGEAL
+806 PLKQPGEPFVVSIPL
-815 VISVPISQIISL
+815 SQIYSL
-827 SSARLYLS
+827 SSIRVIIS
-835 KDLLPSEIRENTL
+835 KDLLPVEARENTL
-848 KQVGEFLSRNHSG
+848 KKVSEVLSRFSKQG
-861 LPLDPEGDMKIQ
+861 VPLLDPEEDMKVQ
-873 SSSYKKAVRRIEA
+873 SGSYRKAVRRIEA
-886 LEHLF
+886 LESLF
-891 KKHDIAKSPLIEQ
+891 DKHEVAKSPLIEQ
-904 KLKVLHNKQELT
+904 KLKVLHKKQELT
-916 AKIKSIRKQMRTSTS
+916 AKIKSLKRQMRSSTT

-946 RMGYITRDDVVEL
+946 RLGYITSDDVVEL

-973 TLTELMFNGVL
+973 TLTELMFNGVF
-984 KDAKVEEVVALL
+984 KDIKIEDMVSLL
-996 SCFVWQEKLQDAPKP
+996 SCLVWQEKLQDAQKP
-1011 REELDLLFMQLQ
+1011 REELELLFAQLQ

-1031 LQLECKVQ
+1031 VQLECKVQ
-1039 IDVENFTGSFRP
+1039 IDVENFVSSFRP

-1062 GSKFYEIMEMTQV
+1062 GSKFYEIMEMTPV

-1092 QLIEAAKSI
+1092 QLTLAAKSI
-1101 GEIQLE
+1101 GETELE
-1107 EKFEEA
+1107 AKFEDA

>member
-1 MAIFAKKVL
+1 MHAAGRAPNFHFLARATNSSSL
-10 LLLVVAV
+10 NPSSRRRRPAAHAVAMETLKRKAQD
-17 VGVLVPTTLATQYV
+17 GPAAADNASPLKAARSDATEPPARTTLA
-31 VGDRDGWNIG
+31 
-41 VDYRA
+41 A
-46 WAEGK
+46 AE
-51 KFFVGDTLVFNYA
+51 
-64 STTHNVMKVNG
+64 
-75 TDFKACTK
+75 
-83 PLNGPPPLTPG
+83 P
-94 KDKIPLLTSGRKWYI
+94 
-109 CGVADHCASAS
+109 
-120 ELSSVHL
+120 
-127 VIQTLQLRRSWLKM
+127 
-141 GSVKRKSV
+141 
-149 EDPSMESPPPQKQL
+149 
-163 RENDSSLPIGQVAC
+163 VAC
-177 VHDVSYPEGYV
+177 VHDVSYPEGYD
-188 APPPISE
+188 ASASASRLLAGGAEGSE
-195 AAGQKPAKEFPFTLD
+195 PAKKFPFQLD
-210 PFQSEAIKC
+210 PFQAEAIRC

-279 LMTGDVTIDPNASC
+279 LMTGDVTIEPNASC

-305 YKGSEVTREVAWVI
+305 YKGSEVMREVAWVI

-342 PKGSR
+342 PKNSR

-387 YLFPTGGDGL
+387 YVFPSGGDGL
-397 YLVVDEKGKFREGS
+397 YLVVDEKGKFREDS

-419 VPKGEHEKKKENGKW
+419 VPASDSDKKKENGKW
-434 QKGLVVGKLGEES
+434 QKAIIAGKSSEES

-482 KMDLND
+482 KMDLNE
-488 DDEKANTENIFWS
+488 DDEKANIETIFWS
-501 AMDMLSDDDKKLPQ
+501 AMDLLSDDDKKLPQ

-576 QKFDGD
+576 RKFDGD
-582 KFRWLSSG
+582 RFRWLSSG

-605 DRGVC
+605 QRGIC
-610 ILMLDEK
+610 ILMVDEK
-617 LEPSTAKSMVKGSAD
+617 MEPSTAKMMLKGSAD

-646 NQLRCEEGN
+646 NQMRSEDGD
-655 PENLLRNSFY
+655 PEKLLRYSFY

-671 AIPDLEKQAKFLEEE
+671 ALPDLEKQIKELELE
-686 RDSIVIE
+686 RNSMVIE
-693 EEDSLKNYYDMIQQY
+693 EEESLKDYYELLQQY
-708 RSLKK
+708 KSLKK
-713 DAHEIV
+713 DVRDIV
-719 FSPKHCLPYLQSG
+719 LSPKHVLPFLQPG
-732 RLVCIECSGVDEN
+732 RLVRLEYSTDEPATFSIDEN
-745 TSSFSMVDQVTWG
+745 ITWG
-758 VIINFERVKSISE
+758 IIINFEKVKSHGE
-771 DDANKKPEHAS
+771 DRRPEDS
-782 YTVDVLTRCLVNKD
+782 DYTVDVLTRCSVSKD
-796 GVAKKTIKAI
+796 SSGKKAMKIV
-806 PLRESGEAL
+806 PLKERGEPV
-815 VISVPISQIISL
+815 VISLPLSQVDGL
-827 SSARLYLS
+827 SSIRMYIP
-835 KDLLPSEIRENTL
+835 KDLLPVEARENTL
-848 KQVGEFLSRNHSG
+848 RKVEEVLSRFAKDG
-861 LPLDPEGDMKIQ
+861 VPLLDPEEDMKVQ
-873 SSSYKKAVRRIEA
+873 SKSFRKATRRIEA
-886 LEHLF
+886 LESLF
-891 KKHDIAKSPLIEQ
+891 EKHDIRSSPHIQQ
-904 KLKVLHNKQELT
+904 KLKVLHAKQELS
-916 AKIKSIRKQMRTSTS
+916 AKIKSIKKTMRSSTA

-946 RMGYITRDDVVEL
+946 RLGYVTSDDVVEV

-973 TLTELMFNGVL
+973 TLTELMFSGTL
-984 KDAKVEEVVALL
+984 KDATVEQMVALL

-1011 REELDLLFMQLQ
+1011 REELDLLFYQLQ
-1023 DTARRVAK
+1023 ETARRVAN
-1031 LQLECKVQ
+1031 LQLECKIQ
-1039 IDVENFTGSFRP
+1039 IDVESFVNSFRP
-1051 DIMEAVYAWAK
+1051 DIMEAVYSWAK
-1062 GSKFYEIMEMTQV
+1062 GSKFYQIMEMTQV

-1092 QLIEAAKSI
+1092 QLILASKSI
-1101 GEIQLE
+1101 GETELE
-1107 EKFEEA
+1107 AKLEEA

>member
-1 MAIFAKKVL
+1 
-10 LLLVVAV
+10 
-17 VGVLVPTTLATQYV
+17 
-31 VGDRDGWNIG
+31 
-41 VDYRA
+41 
-46 WAEGK
+46 
-51 KFFVGDTLVFNYA
+51 
-64 STTHNVMKVNG
+64 
-75 TDFKACTK
+75 
-83 PLNGPPPLTPG
+83 
-94 KDKIPLLTSGRKWYI
+94 
-109 CGVADHCASAS
+109 
-120 ELSSVHL
+120 
-127 VIQTLQLRRSWLKM
+127 M
-141 GSVKRKSV
+141 GSLKRKSG
-149 EDPSMESPPPQKQL
+149 EAISSESPPPPQKKKHHGEDVSPL
-163 RENDSSLPIGQVAC
+163 AEEAVGC

-188 APPPISE
+188 PSASSLQFL
-195 AAGQKPAKEFPFTLD
+195 ADSKPAKEFPFTLD
-210 PFQSEAIKC
+210 PFQSEAINC
-219 LDNGESVMVSAHTS
+219 LNRGESVLVSAHTS

-245 MSLRNQQRVIYTSP
+245 MSLRNNQRVIYTSP

-305 YKGSEVTREVAWVI
+305 YKGSEIVREVAWVV

-342 PKGSR
+342 PKNSR

-387 YLFPTGGDGL
+387 YIFPAGGDGL
-397 YLVVDEKGKFREGS
+397 FLVVDEKGKFREDS

-419 VPKGEHEKKKENGKW
+419 VPTSESDKKRNNGKS
-434 QKGLVVGKLGEES
+434 QNGLVMGKVSEQS
-447 DIFKMVKMIIQRQY
+447 DIFKLVKMIIQRQY
-461 DPVILFSFSKRE
+461 DPVIIFSFSKRE

-488 DDEKANTENIFWS
+488 DDEKGNIETIFWS

-576 QKFDGD
+576 RKFDGD
-582 KFRWLSSG
+582 KFRWISSG

-605 DRGVC
+605 ARGIC
-610 ILMLDEK
+610 ILMVDERM
-617 LEPSTAKSMVKGSAD
+617 EPSTAKMMLKGNAD

-646 NQLRCEEGN
+646 NQLRCEEAD
-655 PENLLRNSFY
+655 PESMLRNSFY

-671 AIPDLEKQAKFLEEE
+671 SIPDLEKQVKALEEE
-686 RDSIVIE
+686 RDSMIIE
-693 EEDSLKNYYDMIQQY
+693 EEDSLRNYYSLIQQY
-708 RSLKK
+708 KSLKN
-713 DAHEIV
+713 DIRDIV
-719 FSPKHCLPYLQSG
+719 FSPKYCLPYMKSG
-732 RLVCIECSGVDEN
+732 RPICIQCIDDE
-745 TSSFSMVDQVTWG
+745 TSTSFSVEDHVTWG
-758 VIINFERVKSISE
+758 VLMDFHRVKSVIE
-771 DDANKKPEHAS
+771 DDACKRPEDAS
-782 YTVDVLTRCLVNKD
+782 YALDILTRCNVSKD
-796 GVAKKTIKAI
+796 GVGKKKIKIVPLKEPGEPLVVSI
-806 PLRESGEAL
+806 PL
-815 VISVPISQIISL
+815 SQVTSL
-827 SSARLYLS
+827 SSARLNIP
-835 KDLLPSEIRENTL
+835 KDLLPLEARENAL
-848 KQVGEFLSRNHSG
+848 KKLSEFISRYATG
-861 LPLDPEGDMKIQ
+861 MPLDPEEMDIQ
-873 SSSYKKAVRRIEA
+873 SNSYKKAVRRLEA
-886 LEHLF
+886 LENLF
-891 KKHDIAKSPLIEQ
+891 EKHEIAKSPLIEQ
-904 KLKVLHNKQELT
+904 KLKLLNRKEELT
-916 AKIKSIRKQMRTSTS
+916 ARIRSIKKTMRSSTA

-946 RMGYITRDDVVEL
+946 RLGYITSDDVVEL

-973 TLTELMFNGVL
+973 TLTELMFSGVL
-984 KDAKVEEVVALL
+984 KDVKAEEMVSLL
-996 SCFVWQEKLQDAPKP
+996 SCFVWQEKLQDAAKP
-1011 REELDLLFMQLQ
+1011 RDELELLFTQLQ
-1023 DTARRVAK
+1023 DTARRIAK
-1031 LQLECKVQ
+1031 VQLECKVQ
-1039 IDVENFTGSFRP
+1039 IDVESFVSSFRP

-1062 GSKFYEIMEMTQV
+1062 GSKFYEIMEITQV

-1092 QLIEAAKSI
+1092 QLILAARSI
-1101 GEIQLE
+1101 GETELE
-1107 EKFEEA
+1107 TKFEEA

>member
-1 MAIFAKKVL
+1 
-10 LLLVVAV
+10 
-17 VGVLVPTTLATQYV
+17 
-31 VGDRDGWNIG
+31 
-41 VDYRA
+41 
-46 WAEGK
+46 
-51 KFFVGDTLVFNYA
+51 
-64 STTHNVMKVNG
+64 
-75 TDFKACTK
+75 
-83 PLNGPPPLTPG
+83 
-94 KDKIPLLTSGRKWYI
+94 
-109 CGVADHCASAS
+109 
-120 ELSSVHL
+120 
-127 VIQTLQLRRSWLKM
+127 M
-141 GSVKRKSV
+141 GSLKRKTL
-149 EDPSMESPPPQKQL
+149 ENPNPESTPPEKLQRE
-163 RENDSSLPIGQVAC
+163 RENGSIHLDEPIAC
-177 VHDVSYPEGYV
+177 LHDVSYPEGYV
-188 APPPISE
+188 TRSKPSARENS
-195 AAGQKPAKEFPFTLD
+195 KPAKEFEFELD
-210 PFQSEAIKC
+210 PFQSESIKC
-219 LDNGESVMVSAHTS
+219 LDDGESVMVSAHTS

-245 MSLRNQQRVIYTSP
+245 MSLRDNQRVIYTSP

-279 LMTGDVTIDPNASC
+279 LMTGDVTIEPNASC

-305 YKGSEVTREVAWVI
+305 YKGSEIMREVAWVI

-342 PKGSR
+342 PKNSR

-363 WVAKVHKQPCHIV
+363 WVAKVHQQPCHIV

-387 YLFPTGGDGL
+387 YVFPSGGDGL
-397 YLVVDEKGKFREGS
+397 YLVVDEKGKFREDS

-419 VPKGEHEKKKENGKW
+419 VPAGEGGKKRENGKLL
-434 QKGLVVGKLGEES
+434 KGLLAGRSGEES

-482 KMDLND
+482 KMDLNE
-488 DDEKANTENIFWS
+488 DDEKANIETIFWS
-501 AMDMLSDDDKKLPQ
+501 AMDLLSDDDKKLPQ

-576 QKFDGD
+576 RKFDGD

-605 DRGVC
+605 ERGIC
-610 ILMLDEK
+610 ILMVDEK
-617 LEPSTAKSMVKGSAD
+617 LEPSTAKMMLKGSAD
-632 SLNSAFHLSYNMLL
+632 CLNSAFHLSYNMLL
-646 NQLRCEEGN
+646 NQMRCEDGD
-655 PENLLRNSFY
+655 PENLLRHSFY

-671 AIPDLEKQAKFLEEE
+671 ALPDLEKQAKHLEEE

-693 EEDSLKNYYDMIQQY
+693 EEDSLKDYYNLLQQY
-708 RSLKK
+708 KTLKK
-713 DAHEIV
+713 DIRDIA
-719 FSPKHCLPYLQSG
+719 FAPRYCLPFLQPG
-732 RLVCIECSGVDEN
+732 RLVCIQCTRSDDN
-745 TSSFSMVDQVTWG
+745 TPSFSTEDNVTWG
-758 VIINFERVKSISE
+758 VIINFERVKGLSE
-771 DDANKKPEHAS
+771 DDATRKPEDAN
-782 YTVDVLTRCLVNKD
+782 YTVDVLTRCSVNKD
-796 GVAKKTIKAI
+796 EVAKKSIKI
-806 PLRESGEAL
+806 VPLREPGEPV
-815 VISVPISQIISL
+815 VISLPISQIDSL
-827 SSARLYLS
+827 SSVRLIIP
-835 KDLLPSEIRENTL
+835 KDLLPLETRENTL
-848 KQVGEFLSRNHSG
+848 KKVSEVLNRFSKEGMPL
-861 LPLDPEGDMKIQ
+861 LDPEEDMKVQ
-873 SSSYKKAVRRIEA
+873 SNSYKKYIRRIEA
-886 LEHLF
+886 LESLF
-891 KKHDIAKSPLIEQ
+891 DKHEIAKSPLIQQ
-904 KLKVLHNKQELT
+904 KLKVLQMKQELT
-916 AKIKSIRKQMRTSTS
+916 AKIKVIKKEMRASTA

-946 RMGYITRDDVVEL
+946 RLGYVTSDDVVEL
-959 KGKVACEISSADEL
+959 KGKVACEITSADEL

-984 KDAKVEEVVALL
+984 KDANVEEMVSLL

-1011 REELDLLFMQLQ
+1011 REELDLLFSQLQ

-1031 LQLECKVQ
+1031 VQLECKVQ
-1039 IDVENFTGSFRP
+1039 IDEDNFVNSFRP

-1062 GSKFYEIMEMTQV
+1062 GSKFYEIMEITQV

-1092 QLIEAAKSI
+1092 QLVQAAKSI
-1101 GEIQLE
+1101 GETQLE
-1107 EKFEEA
+1107 AKFEVA
-1113 VSKIK
+1113 VAKIK

>member
-1 MAIFAKKVL
+1 
-10 LLLVVAV
+10 
-17 VGVLVPTTLATQYV
+17 
-31 VGDRDGWNIG
+31 
-41 VDYRA
+41 
-46 WAEGK
+46 
-51 KFFVGDTLVFNYA
+51 
-64 STTHNVMKVNG
+64 
-75 TDFKACTK
+75 
-83 PLNGPPPLTPG
+83 
-94 KDKIPLLTSGRKWYI
+94 
-109 CGVADHCASAS
+109 
-120 ELSSVHL
+120 
-127 VIQTLQLRRSWLKM
+127 M
-141 GSVKRKSV
+141 GSMKRPL
-149 EDPSMESPPPQKQL
+149 EDPSGERGRPSKQQ
-163 RENDSSLPIGQVAC
+163 RENDSVIVDEPAAC

-188 APPPISE
+188 PRSNLSLA
-195 AAGQKPAKEFPFTLD
+195 QKDSIPAKQFPFNLD
-210 PFQSEAIKC
+210 PFQFEAIKC
-219 LDNGESVMVSAHTS
+219 LDSSESVMVSAHTS
-233 AGKTVVALYAIA
+233 AGKTVIALYAIA
-245 MSLRNQQRVIYTSP
+245 MSIRNKQRVIYTSP

-279 LMTGDVTIDPNASC
+279 LMTGDVTIEPNASC

-305 YKGSEVTREVAWVI
+305 YKGSEVVREVAWVI

-342 PKGSR
+342 PKNSR

-363 WVAKVHKQPCHIV
+363 WVAKVHQQPCHIV

-387 YLFPTGGDGL
+387 YVFPCGGDGL
-397 YLVVDEKGKFREGS
+397 YLVVDERGRFREDS
-411 FQKALNAL
+411 FQKLLNAL
-419 VPKGEHEKKKENGKW
+419 VPPSEDDKKKENGKL
-434 QKGLVVGKLGEES
+434 QKGLVAGKAGEDS

-482 KMDLND
+482 KMDLCEEV
-488 DDEKANTENIFWS
+488 EKENIETIFWS

-576 QKFDGD
+576 RKFDGD

-605 DRGVC
+605 ERGIC
-610 ILMLDEK
+610 ILMVDEK
-617 LEPSTAKSMVKGSAD
+617 LEPSTAKMMLKGSAD
-632 SLNSAFHLSYNMLL
+632 SLNSAFHLTYNMLL
-646 NQLRCEEGN
+646 NQIRCEDGD

-671 AIPDLEKQAKFLEEE
+671 AIPDLEKQAKNLEKE

-693 EEDSLKNYYDMIQQY
+693 EEDSLEKYYSLLEQY
-708 RSLKK
+708 RSLRK
-713 DAHEIV
+713 DVRDIV
-719 FSPKHCLPYLQSG
+719 FAPRYCLPFLQPG
-732 RLVCIECSGVDEN
+732 RLVSIYCTKSDE
-745 TSSFSMVDQVTWG
+745 SSLSFTLEDQVTWG
-758 VIINFERVKSISE
+758 VIINFQRLKGFKE
-771 DDANKKPEHAS
+771 DDANKKPEDAN
-782 YTVDVLTRCLVNKD
+782 YTIDVLTRCAVHRD
-796 GVAKKTIKAI
+796 EGGRKKIKII
-806 PLRESGEAL
+806 PLKEHGEP
-815 VISVPISQIISL
+815 VVVSVPISQIDNL
-827 SSARLYLS
+827 SSVRIIIP
-835 KDLLPSEIRENTL
+835 KDLLPSEARENTI
-848 KQVGEFLSRNHSG
+848 KKVAEVLSRFAKG
-861 LPLDPEGDMKIQ
+861 GVPLLDPEEDMKVQ
-873 SSSYKKAVRRIEA
+873 SNSYKKAVRRIEA
-886 LEHLF
+886 LEGVF
-891 KKHDIAKSPLIEQ
+891 NKHEIAKSPLIKQ
-904 KLKVLHNKQELT
+904 KLEVLHMKKELT
-916 AKIKSIRKQMRTSTS
+916 AKIKSIKRTMRSSTA

-946 RMGYITRDDVVEL
+946 RLGYVTRDDVVEL
-959 KGKVACEISSADEL
+959 KGKVACEITSADEL
-973 TLTELMFNGVL
+973 ILTELMFNGVF
-984 KDAKVEEVVALL
+984 KDIKVEEMVSLL
-996 SCFVWQEKLQDAPKP
+996 SCFVWQEKLKDAQKP
-1011 REELDLLFMQLQ
+1011 REEIELLFTQLQ

-1031 LQLECKVQ
+1031 VQLECKVQ
-1039 IDVENFTGSFRP
+1039 IDVENFVSSFRP

-1062 GSKFYEIMEMTQV
+1062 GSKFYEIMEITQV

-1080 IRAIRRLEEVLQ
+1080 IRAIRRLEEVFQ
-1092 QLIEAAKSI
+1092 QLIQAAKSI
-1101 GEIQLE
+1101 GETELE
-1107 EKFEEA
+1107 AKFEEA

>member
-1 MAIFAKKVL
+1 
-10 LLLVVAV
+10 
-17 VGVLVPTTLATQYV
+17 
-31 VGDRDGWNIG
+31 
-41 VDYRA
+41 
-46 WAEGK
+46 
-51 KFFVGDTLVFNYA
+51 
-64 STTHNVMKVNG
+64 
-75 TDFKACTK
+75 
-83 PLNGPPPLTPG
+83 
-94 KDKIPLLTSGRKWYI
+94 
-109 CGVADHCASAS
+109 
-120 ELSSVHL
+120 
-127 VIQTLQLRRSWLKM
+127 M
-141 GSVKRKSV
+141 GSVKRQAEDDPTMATTTAATAV
-149 EDPSMESPPPQKQL
+149 ETQAYPPPQKMM
-163 RENDSSLPIGQVAC
+163 REDNTVAC

-188 APPPISE
+188 VPPS
-195 AAGQKPAKEFPFTLD
+195 ANSTATTPAKEFPFTLD
-210 PFQSEAIKC
+210 PFQAEAIKC
-219 LDNGESVMVSAHTS
+219 LEAGESVMVSAHTS

-305 YKGSEVTREVAWVI
+305 YRGSEITREVAWTI

-342 PKGSR
+342 PKNSR

-363 WVAKVHKQPCHIV
+363 WVAKVHRQPCHIV

-387 YLFPTGGDGL
+387 YIFPSGGKGL
-397 YLVVDEKGKFREGS
+397 YLAVDEKGKFREDS
-411 FQKALNAL
+411 FQKAVNAL
-419 VPKGEHEKKKENGKW
+419 VPAGEGERRDNGKW
-434 QKGLVVGKLGEES
+434 QKGVVVGKLGEES
-447 DIFKMVKMIIQRQY
+447 DIFKLVKMLIQRQY
-461 DPVILFSFSKRE
+461 DPIILFSFSKRE

-482 KMDLND
+482 KMDLNG
-488 DDEKANTENIFWS
+488 DDEKVNIETIFWS

-515 VSNMLPLL
+515 NSDCGGYGVSLVTNMLPLL

-576 QKFDGD
+576 RKFDGD
-582 KFRWLSSG
+582 KFRWISSG

-605 DRGVC
+605 ERGIC
-610 ILMLDEK
+610 ILMVDEK
-617 LEPSTAKSMVKGSAD
+617 LEPSTAKMMLKGNAD

-646 NQLRCEEGN
+646 NQLRCEDGN
-655 PENLLRNSFY
+655 PENLLRNSFF

-671 AIPDLEKQAKFLEEE
+671 AIPGLERQAKQLEEE
-686 RDSIVIE
+686 RDSIIIE
-693 EEDSLKNYYDMIQQY
+693 EEDSLKNYYSLIEQY
-708 RSLKK
+708 KSLKK
-713 DAHEIV
+713 DVRDIV
-719 FSPKHCLPYLQSG
+719 FRPKYCLPFLQPG
-732 RLVCIECSGVDEN
+732 RLVSIECTRSDEDIP
-745 TSSFSMVDQVTWG
+745 SFTIEDDVTWG
-758 VIINFERVKSISE
+758 VIINFQRVKLSE
-771 DDANKKPEHAS
+771 DEANKKPEDAS
-782 YTVDVLTRCLVNKD
+782 YTVDVLTRCMVSREK
-796 GVAKKTIKAI
+796 GGKRTTKII
-806 PLRESGEAL
+806 PLKEPGEPFVVSIPL
-815 VISVPISQIISL
+815 SQAMAPSLSLLLLTSIFWVRLLHQKPPLPATLLGDGFLGTRKFFILTTFMLQQIYSL
-827 SSARLYLS
+827 SSIRVIIS
-835 KDLLPSEIRENTL
+835 KDLLPVEARENTL
-848 KQVGEFLSRNHSG
+848 KKVSEVLSRFSKQG
-861 LPLDPEGDMKIQ
+861 VPLLDPEEDMKVQ
-873 SSSYKKAVRRIEA
+873 SGSYRKAVRRIEA
-886 LEHLF
+886 LESLF
-891 KKHDIAKSPLIEQ
+891 DKHEVAKSPLIEQ
-904 KLKVLHNKQELT
+904 KLKLLHKKQELT
-916 AKIKSIRKQMRTSTS
+916 AKIKSLKRQMRSSTT

-946 RMGYITRDDVVEL
+946 RLGYITSDDVVEL

-973 TLTELMFNGVL
+973 TLTELMFNGVF
-984 KDAKVEEVVALL
+984 KDIKIEDMVALL
-996 SCFVWQEKLQDAPKP
+996 SCLVWQEKLQDAQKP
-1011 REELDLLFMQLQ
+1011 REELELLFAQLQ

-1031 LQLECKVQ
+1031 VQLECKVQ
-1039 IDVENFTGSFRP
+1039 IDVENFVSSFRP

-1062 GSKFYEIMEMTQV
+1062 GSKFYEIMEMTPV

-1092 QLIEAAKSI
+1092 QLILAAKSI
-1101 GEIQLE
+1101 GETELE
-1107 EKFEEA
+1107 AKFEDA

-1128 L
+1128 F

>member
-1 MAIFAKKVL
+1 MESL
-10 LLLVVAV
+10 
-17 VGVLVPTTLATQYV
+17 
-31 VGDRDGWNIG
+31 
-41 VDYRA
+41 
-46 WAEGK
+46 
-51 KFFVGDTLVFNYA
+51 
-64 STTHNVMKVNG
+64 
-75 TDFKACTK
+75 
-83 PLNGPPPLTPG
+83 
-94 KDKIPLLTSGRKWYI
+94 
-109 CGVADHCASAS
+109 
-120 ELSSVHL
+120 
-127 VIQTLQLRRSWLKM
+127 
-141 GSVKRKSV
+141 KRKSL
-149 EDPSMESPPPQKQL
+149 EDTIKDCEAPPLKQH
-163 RENDSSLPIGQVAC
+163 RENGLVGLDDSVAC

-188 APPPISE
+188 PLNLTLANQE
-195 AAGQKPAKEFPFTLD
+195 GVKPAKEFPFKLD
-210 PFQSEAIKC
+210 PFQSEAIRC
-219 LDNGESVMVSAHTS
+219 LDHGESVMVSAHTS

-245 MSLRNQQRVIYTSP
+245 MSLQNKQRVIYTSP

-305 YKGSEVTREVAWVI
+305 YKGSEVTREVAWII

-342 PKGSR
+342 PKNSQ

-363 WVAKVHKQPCHIV
+363 WVAKVHQQPCHIV

-387 YLFPTGGDGL
+387 YIFPSGGNGL
-397 YLVVDEKGKFREGS
+397 YLAVDEKGKFREDS

-419 VPKGEHEKKKENGKW
+419 VPVSEGDRKRENGKW
-434 QKGLVVGKLGEES
+434 QKGLVVGKAGEDS

-461 DPVILFSFSKRE
+461 DPVICFSFSKRE

-488 DDEKANTENIFWS
+488 DDEKVNVETIFWS

-542 EILFQEGLI
+542 EILFQEGFI

-576 QKFDGD
+576 RKFDGD
-582 KFRWLSSG
+582 KFRWISSG

-605 DRGVC
+605 ERGIC
-610 ILMLDEK
+610 ILMVDEK
-617 LEPSTAKSMVKGSAD
+617 IEPSTAKLMLKGSAD
-632 SLNSAFHLSYNMLL
+632 PLNSAFHLSYNMLL
-646 NQLRCEEGN
+646 NQIRSEDGD

-671 AIPDLEKQAKFLEEE
+671 AIPELEKQAKVLEEE
-686 RDSIVIE
+686 RDSIIIE
-693 EEDSLKNYYDMIQQY
+693 EEESLENYYSLLQQY
-708 RSLKK
+708 KTLKK
-713 DAHEIV
+713 DVRDIV
-719 FSPKHCLPYLQSG
+719 FSRKHCLPFLQPG
-732 RLVCIECSGVDEN
+732 RLVCIQCTKNDESS
-745 TSSFSMVDQVTWG
+745 SSFSIKDEVTWG
-758 VIINFERVKSISE
+758 VIINFERVTGLSE
-771 DDANKKPEHAS
+771 DDVNKKAEDAN
-782 YTVDVLTRCLVNKD
+782 YTVDVLTRCRVHK
-796 GVAKKTIKAI
+796 GEVAKKTIKI
-806 PLRESGEAL
+806 VPLKDPGEPA
-815 VISVPISQIISL
+815 VISIPTSQIDSL
-827 SSARLYLS
+827 SSARLPIPR
-835 KDLLPSEIRENTL
+835 DLLPLESRENTL
-848 KQVGEFLSRNHSG
+848 KKASEVVSRIAKEG
-861 LPLDPEGDMKIQ
+861 IPFLDPEDDMKVQ
-873 SSSYKKAVRRIEA
+873 SSSYRKTVRRIEA
-886 LEHLF
+886 LENLF
-891 KKHDIAKSPLIEQ
+891 EKHEIAKSPLIEQ
-904 KLKVLHNKQELT
+904 KLRVLHQKKELT
-916 AKIKSIRKQMRTSTS
+916 AKIKLIRRTMRSS
-931 LAFKDELKARKRVLR
+931 SALAFKDELKARKRVLR
-946 RMGYITRDDVVEL
+946 RLGYITSDDVVEL
-959 KGKVACEISSADEL
+959 KGKVAGEISSADEL
-973 TLTELMFNGVL
+973 TLTELMFSGVF
-984 KDAKVEEVVALL
+984 KDMKVEEMVSLL
-996 SCFVWQEKLQDAPKP
+996 SCFVWQEKLQEAQKP
-1011 REELDLLFMQLQ
+1011 RDELEFLFTQLR

-1031 LQLECKVQ
+1031 VQLECKVQ
-1039 IDVENFTGSFRP
+1039 IDVENFVSSFRC

-1062 GSKFYEIMEMTQV
+1062 GSKFYQIMEITQV

-1092 QLIEAAKSI
+1092 QLIQAAKSI
-1101 GEIQLE
+1101 GETQLE
-1107 EKFEEA
+1107 AKFEDA
-1113 VSKIK
+1113 VAKIK